1 MFSIVFS
8 SHSSVGV
15 LRHRS
20 TLTMFFHKV
29 VAYMAGVFSLSVK
42 YRVNGRSDQNGFE
55 VTLTA
60 VWSQSNR
67 SKLVS
72 VCSQWGVA
80 ISSVS
85 NVYDSVKEK
94 EFWFLSDEFWTS
106 SWRGWGP
113 VCLGP
118 LFRQGRSRDPEYLDQ
133 VLKSLEAAWTKIWWH
148 CLLPEAKSKSFLF
161 LYF

>member
-1 MFSIVFS
+1 MEVVLTIIVIEYPCPSHSFNSFSWAMFSIVFS

-80 ISSVS
+80 ISAVS

-94 EFWFLSDEFWTS
+94 EF
-106 SWRGWGP
+106 
-113 VCLGP
+113 
-118 LFRQGRSRDPEYLDQ
+118 
-133 VLKSLEAAWTKIWWH
+133 
-148 CLLPEAKSKSFLF
+148 
-161 LYF
+161 

>member
-1 MFSIVFS
+1 MLES
-8 SHSSVGV
+8 SDIS
-15 LRHRS
+15 S
-20 TLTMFFHKV
+20 TLTMLFHKV
-29 VAYMAGVFSLSVK
+29 VAYMTGVFSFSVK

-80 ISSVS
+80 ISAVS

-94 EFWFLSDEFWTS
+94 EF
-106 SWRGWGP
+106 
-113 VCLGP
+113 
-118 LFRQGRSRDPEYLDQ
+118 
-133 VLKSLEAAWTKIWWH
+133 
-148 CLLPEAKSKSFLF
+148 
-161 LYF
+161 